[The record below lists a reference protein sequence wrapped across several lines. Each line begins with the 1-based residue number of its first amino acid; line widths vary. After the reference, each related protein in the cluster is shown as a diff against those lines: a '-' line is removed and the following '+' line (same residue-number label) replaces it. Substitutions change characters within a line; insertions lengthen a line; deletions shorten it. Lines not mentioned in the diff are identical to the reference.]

1 MSARPTFRM
10 LDPERAT
17 WTQLRFAREP
27 LRLSDL
33 ILANDDAGTA
43 RPSLADTIRLLDR
56 WRGAGLIDRIE
67 KPESYI
73 MHAQART
80 FRDPPAVGET
90 ARAPKPRSTRQRIW
104 SAVRVMKRFDLVEV
118 CIAASVEKRAA
129 RRFLNQLTRAGYLA
143 RTDRAGDDHPRWRLT
158 RPSGPNH
165 PGVEYAGRTVVALV
179 DRNSGQR
186 FALSPTQKFLAGR
199 FNHVS

>member
-1 MSARPTFRM
+1 MTARPTARM

-17 WTQLRFAREP
+17 WTHLRFAQAP
-27 LRLSDL
+27 VRLADL
-33 ILANDDAGTA
+33 VLANDDAGAA
-43 RPSLADTIRLLDR
+43 RPALADTIRLLDR

-104 SAVRVMKRFDLVEV
+104 SAVRVMKRFDLVEI
-118 CIAASVEKRAA
+118 CIAASVEKRTA
-129 RRFLNQLTRAGYLA
+129 RRFLNQLTRAGYLC
-143 RTDRAGDDHPRWRLT
+143 RTDRHGDDQPRWRLS
-158 RPSGPNH
+158 RPSGPTH
-165 PGVEYAGRTVVALV
+165 PGVEYAGRTVVALI
-179 DRNSGQR
+179 DRHSGQR
-186 FALSPTQKFLAGR
+186 FALSPTQNFLAGD